1 MKKTATLAI
10 CLLLTLLLLSNRQ
23 DDDPVQQ
30 VVRHLT
36 DYVTHYWQEKVYL
49 HFDKPY
55 YSTGET
61 IWFNSYLVNAVTHHP
76 EGRSGLLYVEL
87 IDPSDQIIDTQYLK
101 VSEGA
106 APGSFTLPDSLLSGN
121 YRVRA
126 YTRWMRNFDSD
137 YFFTKTFPVWSVD
150 STAIGE
156 MVQQESQ
163 IENKSFVYEDQRS
176 LIDLQ
181 FFPEGGSL
189 IDGLVSLVA
198 FKAVGPDGKS
208 LPVNGTVVNQAQQEV
223 AIFDTHHR
231 GMGGF
236 ILKPT
241 YGETYTARVTLH
253 GVLLEFPLPEVQLQ
267 GYALRVSHHPQR
279 DDVKVT
285 VYTTPGL
292 KVAGGMVVAH
302 QRGVVFAAFN
312 VPGDPPYVL
321 VDMPRTVFPPG
332 ICHLTFLDATRT
344 PQCERLL
351 FINPP
356 QFPTADITPS
366 AESFTTRDSVVLTI
380 ALQDS
385 SGAASGGQ
393 TSLTVTSPTKVKY
406 EPYAE
411 DIRSHLLL
419 TSDLKG
425 FIEQPTYYLEDT
437 SEQAYRA
444 RDFLMLTQGWRRFRW
459 EEVLSDSIPPL
470 AYAPEQGFTISGRLV
485 NFYRQDKPADGT
497 IAMMVLDQGAFT
509 EGNTDAQ
516 GRFAFVDNQFEDS
529 TDLVLQAR
537 RKVGK
542 KDKLRKDV
550 AILLD
555 EDPSPTLSFPVRPLI
570 TPTLD
575 RMDEYLAQRRKVN
588 QIDSAY
594 NFDEK
599 TIILEGV
606 EVRGK
611 KDDFNDPFSQSGKLY
626 GEPSNRLVMDSI
638 PGASS
643 ALSIFEMLRRVPG
656 VNVIGA
662 FPNQTAIIRG
672 MTSINGSN
680 EALFLLDGMP
690 GDAELIN
697 SVSVQDVYYID
708 VLKGAQAAMYGARG
722 ANGVIAVYTRRGSGM
737 PSNEPRLGI
746 TNFVHPGYSPVR
758 EFYAPRYGVKKPEHV
773 KPDIRSTLYWN
784 PSVVVD
790 STGRA
795 QVTFYTSDEVGNYEV
810 RLEGITEQ
818 GVPVVGKG
826 SLLVQ

>member
-1 MKKTATLAI
+1 MKKLATLAA
-10 CLLLTLLLLSNRQ
+10 CSLCLLLLSGGRE
-23 DDDPVQQ
+23 DDPVQQ
-30 VVRHLT
+30 VVSRMT
-36 DYVTHYWQEKVYL
+36 GYVTRYWQEKVYL

-87 IDPSDQIIDTQYLK
+87 IDPSDQIIDTQHLK
-101 VSEGA
+101 IVDGKV
-106 APGSFTLPDSLLSGN
+106 PGSFTLADSSSSGS
-121 YRVRA
+121 YQVRA
-126 YTRWMRNFDSD
+126 YTRWMRNFDPD
-137 YFFTKTFPVWSVD
+137 FFFTKTFPVWSTD

-156 MVQQESQ
+156 TVQQESQ
-163 IENKSFVYEDQRS
+163 TEAKSFVYEDQRS

-189 IDGLVSLVA
+189 IDGLVSLMA

-208 LPVNGTVVNQAQQEV
+208 LPVAGTVVNQAQQEV
-223 AIFDTHHR
+223 ATFDTHHR

-241 YGETYTARVTLH
+241 YGEIYTARVTLQ
-253 GVLLEFPLPEVQLQ
+253 GVPLEFTLPEVQPQ
-267 GYALRVSHHPQR
+267 GYALRVSHHPER
-279 DDVKVT
+279 DEVKVT

-302 QRGVVFAAFN
+302 QRGVAFAAFN

-321 VDMPRTVFPPG
+321 VDMPRAVFPPG
-332 ICHLTFLDATRT
+332 ICHLTFLDASLT

-356 QFPTADITPS
+356 QFPTTDITPS
-366 AESFTTRDSVVLTI
+366 AESFTTRDSVVLEI

-393 TSLTVTSPTKVKY
+393 ASLTVTSPSKVKY

-411 DIRSHLLL
+411 DIRSNLLL

-425 FIEQPTYYLEDT
+425 YIEQPTYYLEDT
-437 SEQAYRA
+437 SKQAYRA

-470 AYAPEQGFTISGRLV
+470 SYEPEQGFTVSGRLV

-497 IAMMVLDQGAFT
+497 IAMMVLDLGAFT

-516 GRFAFVDNQFEDS
+516 GRFAFIDNQFEDS

-555 EDPSPTLSFPVRPLI
+555 EVSPPALSFPVRPFI
-570 TPTLD
+570 IPTLD
-575 RMDEYLAQRRKVN
+575 RMDDYLVQRRKVN

-594 NFDEK
+594 NFDEEA
-599 TIILEGV
+599 IVLEGV
-606 EVRGK
+606 EVRRK

-626 GEPSNRLVMDSI
+626 TQPSNRLVMDSI

-656 VNVIGA
+656 VNVVGM

-746 TNFVHPGYSPVR
+746 TNFVHPGYSQVQ

-773 KPDIRSTLYWN
+773 KPDIRSTLYWD

-790 STGRA
+790 STGRTE
-795 QVTFYTSDEVGNYEV
+795 VTFYTSDEVGTYEV

-818 GVPVVGKG
+818 GTPVVGKA
-826 SLLVQ
+826 SFLVKK